1 MAIERIDREKCIG
14 CQKCVDACIMDVIRF
29 DETEKKA
36 VIKYPKECYCCYN
49 CEVGCPS
56 GAIYVDPR
64 RLRPITPAW
73 S

>member
-1 MAIERIDREKCIG
+1 MAIERIDKEKCIG

-29 DETEKKA
+29 DKAEQKA
-36 VIKYPKECYCCYN
+36 VIMYPRECYCCYN
-49 CEVGCPS
+49 CEIDCPT